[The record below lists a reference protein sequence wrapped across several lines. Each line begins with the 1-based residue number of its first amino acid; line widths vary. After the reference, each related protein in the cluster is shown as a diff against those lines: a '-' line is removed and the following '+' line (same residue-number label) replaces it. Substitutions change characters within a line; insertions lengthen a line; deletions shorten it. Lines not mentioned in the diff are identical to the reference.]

1 MKSTAIITAVLLAAS
16 VSMAQTN
23 ATPGQ
28 GQGAKPQMQSS
39 SPQSQNTQQ
48 QTPGAAPGQSA
59 AGAAQTPPAGGH
71 RVLQAKS
78 QEEMKAYQDDFAK
91 TDPAQLEAAADD
103 FAAKYPTSDL
113 RATLYIRAMNLYAQ
127 SNNTDK
133 VIECGRKAIAADLIN
148 PVPLVQV
155 ASALAESTRET
166 DLDREQRLAEAA
178 KDAQAAIDNI
188 DTGLLV
194 PANADPAKVEGAKHN
209 ILAMAYDTLGMVDLN
224 KSDYA
229 SAEKNLQKAI
239 SESSASPEAV
249 LYLRLSVAQDK
260 LKQYP
265 QALDSANKAVQYAK
279 EGSPAQNLAKQ
290 QQARLQKLM
299 TAEQP
304 GASGAAAPST
314 SPIPAPAPTPG
325 AQPNQPQMP
334 NSPPTPH

>member
-1 MKSTAIITAVLLAAS
+1 MRSTAIITAVLLAAS
-16 VSMAQTN
+16 VSMAQTSATTPRQAAGTSPQTQGSAQQAQGTQQPTQG

-28 GQGAKPQMQSS
+28 
-39 SPQSQNTQQ
+39 T
-48 QTPGAAPGQSA
+48 

-78 QEEMKAYQDDFAK
+78 QDEMKAYQDAASK

-103 FAAKYPTSDL
+103 FAAKYPSSDL
-113 RATLYIRAMNLYAQ
+113 RGQLYIRAMTLYGQ

-133 VIECGRKAIAADLIN
+133 VIECGRKAIAADPTN

-178 KDAQAAIDNI
+178 KDAHAAIDNI

-194 PANADPAKVEGAKHN
+194 PANADPAKVDAAKHT
-209 ILAMAYDTLGMVDLN
+209 ILSMAYDTLGMVDLN
-224 KSDYA
+224 KADYA
-229 SAEKNLQKAI
+229 SAEKNLQQAI
-239 SESSASPEAV
+239 SQSSANPEAV

-290 QQARLQKLM
+290 QQSRLQKLM

-304 GASGAAAPST
+304 ASGAAAPSP
-314 SPIPAPAPTPG
+314 SPAPTPSPVPG
-325 AQPNQPQMP
+325 AQPSQPQAP
-334 NSPPTPH
+334 NSPTTPH